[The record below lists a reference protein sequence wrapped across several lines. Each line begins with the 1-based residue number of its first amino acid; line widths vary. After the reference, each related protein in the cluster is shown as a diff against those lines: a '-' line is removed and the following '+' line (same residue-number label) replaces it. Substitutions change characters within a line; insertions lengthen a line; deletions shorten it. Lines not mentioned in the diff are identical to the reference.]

1 MFKFRYASYLF
12 LVLALLVACGFGII
26 FFIQKKMYLPVVL
39 IFTLLYPV
47 SYFLGRKMTKVFLL
61 LSCLKYIKN
70 NNGIITRTQYETFMR
85 SCARKGHAA
94 ANIEFYMEDIINTLY
109 AEKLIEIEGDS
120 IMLPAL

>member
-12 LVLALLVACGFGII
+12 LVLALLVACGLGII
-26 FFIQKKMYLPVVL
+26 FFIQKNMYLPVVL

-47 SYFLGRKMTKVFLL
+47 SYFLGRKMTRVFLL

-70 NNGIITRTQYETFMR
+70 NNGIITRAQYETFMK